1 MYIQKRFNSV
11 KNPPQQNSPFSF
23 LYIIYT
29 DLDQLKINY
38 DYEKENPFADKLH
51 KVLAGEVRERTSRTT

>member
-1 MYIQKRFNSV
+1 MYIQKRFNSI

-38 DYEKENPFADKLH
+38 DYEKENPFADKLY
-51 KVLAGEVRERTSRTT
+51 KVLA